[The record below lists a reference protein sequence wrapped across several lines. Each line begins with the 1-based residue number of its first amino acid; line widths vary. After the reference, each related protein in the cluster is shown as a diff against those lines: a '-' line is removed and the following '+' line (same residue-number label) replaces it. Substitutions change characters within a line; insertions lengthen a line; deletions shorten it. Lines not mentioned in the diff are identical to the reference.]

1 MAQSK
6 RERMNIS
13 TRTAR
18 AAVGLALAVALA
30 GCSGGPTPAA
40 STSAS
45 ASGGAAAGGDWIL
58 GTTET
63 VTALDPAGAYD
74 VASWNLQYSLFQQ
87 LMVIPANG
95 STEVADAAS
104 GCTYGDAKTITCKLV
119 PGLKFSNGHDLTSS
133 DVKFSFERNIK
144 IADPNGASV
153 LLSSIANGDAKAP
166 ALAAGAIETP
176 DATTVVFHLSKADL
190 TFIKVLTTAA
200 ASIVDE
206 EVFPADKLLA
216 DDQVIGSGPLA
227 LQSYT
232 KGDQVVFKA
241 NPNYTGDRK
250 AQAGQVYVKYYK
262 DASPLRQAVENNEVD
277 VAWRELTP
285 TDYADL
291 TSKGALDVIQGDGSS
306 FRYWVWQLGTDVG
319 KQKAVRQAAAYL
331 IDRDAIAKDSYDGT
345 VTPSYSIVPAGFAG
359 HKDSFKDAYGSTPNP
374 DAAKKVLADAGIHTP
389 VKLTI
394 GYTDSHY
401 GPNAVDEA
409 TQLSDQLS
417 KSGLFQVKTEHAE
430 WTQYQTL
437 YKQNAYDLFILGW
450 YPDFLDADNY
460 LSPFIVDGG
469 FFKNHY
475 TNPEVNKLVEQ
486 EVGETDTA
494 KREQIIGQLQD
505 ITAKDVPLMPSWN
518 GKNVAVANK
527 QMNGVKDTLDPT
539 YIFRLWSI
547 SKKA

>member
-1 MAQSK
+1 
-6 RERMNIS
+6 MNIKS
-13 TRTAR
+13 KTGL
-18 AAVGLALAVALA
+18 AAVGLALAMALA
-30 GCSGGPTPAA
+30 ACSGQAPGA

-45 ASGGAAAGGDWIL
+45 ASGGAGGDYIL

-74 VASWNLQYSLFQQ
+74 IASWNLQYSLFQQ

-104 GCTYGDAKTITCKLV
+104 GCAYGDSKTITCKLQA
-119 PGLKFSNGHDLTSS
+119 GLKFSNGHDLTSS

-153 LLSSIANGDAKAP
+153 LLGSVANGDAKAP

-176 DATTVVFHLSKADL
+176 DATTVTFHLNKADL

-206 EVFPADKLLA
+206 ELFPADKLLS
-216 DDQVIGSGPLA
+216 DELVVGSGPLMIE
-227 LQSYT
+227 SYT

-241 NPNYTGDRK
+241 NPAYTGDRK
-250 AQAGQVYVKYYK
+250 AQSQQVFVKYYK
-262 DASPLRQAVENNEVD
+262 DSSPLRQAVENNEVD

-306 FRYWVWQLGTDVG
+306 FRYWVWQFGTDVG
-319 KQKAVRQAAAYL
+319 KQKAIRQAAAYL
-331 IDRDAIAKDSYDGT
+331 IDRTAIAKDSYDGT
-345 VTPSYSIVPAGFAG
+345 VTPAYSIVPAGFAG
-359 HKDSFKDAYGSTPNP
+359 QKDSFKEVYGDTPNV
-374 DAAKKVLADAGIHTP
+374 DAAKKLLADAGISTP
-389 VKLTI
+389 VKITL
-394 GYTDSHY
+394 GYTDTHY

-409 TQLSDQLS
+409 TQLSDQLKS
-417 KSGLFQVKTEHAE
+417 SGLFEPKTEHAE

-469 FFKNHY
+469 FFKNGY
-475 TNPEVNKLVEQ
+475 SNSKVNDLVAAQ
-486 EVGETDTA
+486 QGETDPA

-505 ITAKDVPLMPSWN
+505 ITAADVPLIPSWN
-518 GKNVAVANK
+518 GKNVAVASK
-527 QMNGVKDTLDPT
+527 TMNGVKDTLDAT
-539 YIFRLWSI
+539 YIFRLWAI

>member
-1 MAQSK
+1 
-6 RERMNIS
+6 MNITS
-13 TRTAR
+13 RTAR
-18 AAVGLALAVALA
+18 AAAGILLAAALA
-30 GCSGGPTPAA
+30 GCSGQAPSA

-45 ASGGAAAGGDWIL
+45 AGGGAAGGDWIL

-95 STEVADAAS
+95 STEAPDAAS
-104 GCTYGDAKTITCKLV
+104 SCTYGDAKTITCTLQS
-119 PGLKFSNGHDLTSS
+119 GLKFSNGHDLTSS
-133 DVKFSFERNIK
+133 DVKFSFDRNIK

-153 LLSSIANGDAKAP
+153 LLSSISNGDEKAP
-166 ALAAGAIETP
+166 ALADGAIETP
-176 DATTVVFHLSKADL
+176 DATTVVFHLNKADL

-216 DDQVIGSGPLA
+216 DDQVVGSGPLM
-227 LQSYT
+227 LESWT
-232 KGDQVVFKA
+232 KGDQAVFKA
-241 NPNYTGDRK
+241 NPAYTGDRK
-250 AQAGQVYVKYYK
+250 AQSAQVYVKYYK

-285 TDYADL
+285 TDYVDL
-291 TSKGALDVIQGDGSS
+291 TSKGALDVIQGEGSS
-306 FRYWVWQLGTDVG
+306 FRYWVWQLATDAG

-331 IDRDAIAKDSYDGT
+331 IDREAIAKDSYDGT
-345 VTPSYSIVPAGFAG
+345 VTPAYSIVPAGFAG
-359 HKDSFKDAYGSTPNP
+359 HKESFKDVYGAAPDA
-374 DAAKKVLADAGIHTP
+374 DAAKKVLADAGIATP

-394 GYTDSHY
+394 GYTDTHY

-409 TQLSDQLS
+409 TQLAEQLNA
-417 KSGLFQVKTEHAE
+417 SGLFDAKTDHAE

-475 TNPEVNKLVEQ
+475 SNAEVNKLVEQ

-505 ITAKDVPLMPSWN
+505 LTAQDVPLIPSWN

-527 QMNGVKDTLDPT
+527 TMVGVKDTLDPT

>member
-1 MAQSK
+1 MHITSK
-6 RERMNIS
+6 
-13 TRTAR
+13 TAR
-18 AAVGLALAVALA
+18 AAVGIALAVALA
-30 GCSGGPTPAA
+30 GCSGTAPSA

-45 ASGGAAAGGDWIL
+45 ASAGGAAGGDWIL

-74 VASWNLQYSLFQQ
+74 VASWNLQYALFQQ

-95 STEVADAAS
+95 STEVADAAT
-104 GCTYGDAKTITCKLV
+104 GCEYGDAKTVTCTLQS
-119 PGLKFSNGHDLTSS
+119 GLKFSNGHDLTSS
-133 DVKFSFERNIK
+133 DVKFSLERNIK

-153 LLSSIANGDAKAP
+153 LLGSIANGDAKAP

-176 DATTVVFHLSKADL
+176 DATTVVFNLNKADL

-206 EVFPADKLLA
+206 EVFPADKLLS
-216 DDQVIGSGPLA
+216 DEQVVGSGPLMIE
-227 LQSYT
+227 SYT

-241 NPNYTGDRK
+241 NPTYTGDRK
-250 AQAGQVYVKYYK
+250 AQSQQVFVKYYK
-262 DASPLRQAVENNEVD
+262 DSSPLRQAVENDEVD

-306 FRYWVWQLGTDVG
+306 FRYWVWQLGTEVG
-319 KQKAVRQAAAYL
+319 KQKAIRQAAAYL
-331 IDRDAIAKDSYDGT
+331 IDREAIAKDSYDGT
-345 VTPSYSIVPAGFAG
+345 VAPSYSIVPAGFAG
-359 HKDSFKDAYGSTPNP
+359 QKESFKEVYGASPNV
-374 DAAKKVLADAGIHTP
+374 DAAKKVLADAGISTP
-389 VKLTI
+389 VKITL
-394 GYTDSHY
+394 GYTDTHY

-409 TQLSDQLS
+409 TQLSDQL
-417 KSGLFQVKTEHAE
+417 KASGLFEPKTEHAE

-469 FFKNHY
+469 FFKNGY
-475 TNPEVNKLVEQ
+475 SNPKVNELVAQ
-486 EVGETDTA
+486 QQGETDTA
-494 KREQIIGQLQD
+494 KREQIIGELQD
-505 ITAKDVPLMPSWN
+505 ITAADVPLIPSWN
-518 GKNVAVANK
+518 GKNVAVASK
-527 QMNGVKDTLDPT
+527 QMNGVKDTLDAT

>member
-1 MAQSK
+1 
-6 RERMNIS
+6 
-13 TRTAR
+13 
-18 AAVGLALAVALA
+18 
-30 GCSGGPTPAA
+30 
-40 STSAS
+40 
-45 ASGGAAAGGDWIL
+45 
-58 GTTET
+58 
-63 VTALDPAGAYD
+63 
-74 VASWNLQYSLFQQ
+74 
-87 LMVIPANG
+87 
-95 STEVADAAS
+95 
-104 GCTYGDAKTITCKLV
+104 
-119 PGLKFSNGHDLTSS
+119 
-133 DVKFSFERNIK
+133 VKFSFERNIK

-153 LLSSIANGDAKAP
+153 LLGSISNGDEKAP

-176 DATTVVFHLSKADL
+176 DATTVTFHLNKADL

-216 DDQVIGSGPLA
+216 DDQVVGSGPLM
-227 LQSYT
+227 LESYA

-241 NPNYTGDRK
+241 NPTYTGDRK
-250 AQAGQVYVKYYK
+250 AQSAQVFVKYYK
-262 DASPLRQAVENNEVD
+262 DSSPLRQAAENGEVD

-306 FRYWVWQLGTDVG
+306 FRYWVWQFGTDIG
-319 KQKAVRQAAAYL
+319 KQKAIRQAAAYL

-359 HKDSFKDAYGSTPNP
+359 HKDSFKDVYGATP
-374 DAAKKVLADAGIHTP
+374 DAAKAKQVLEDAGISTP
-389 VKLTI
+389 VKITL
-394 GYTDSHY
+394 GYTDTHY

-409 TQLSDQLS
+409 TQLSDQL
-417 KSGLFQVKTEHAE
+417 KASGLFEPKTEHAE

-469 FFKNHY
+469 FFKNGY
-475 TNPEVNKLVEQ
+475 SNPEVNKLVAAQ
-486 EVGETDTA
+486 QAETDTT
-494 KREQIIGQLQD
+494 KREAIIGQLQD
-505 ITAKDVPLMPSWN
+505 ITAADVPLIPSWN
-518 GKNVAVANK
+518 GKNVAVASK
-527 QMNGVKDTLDPT
+527 TMNGVKDTLDAT

>member
-1 MAQSK
+1 
-6 RERMNIS
+6 MNIKS
-13 TRTAR
+13 KTGLV
-18 AAVGLALAVALA
+18 AAGLALALSLA
-30 GCSGGPTPAA
+30 ACSGQAPSGT
-40 STSAS
+40 TSAS
-45 ASGGAAAGGDWIL
+45 AGGGVGADWIL

-74 VASWNLQYSLFQQ
+74 IASWNLQYALFQQ

-95 STEVADAAS
+95 SQEVPDAAAS
-104 GCTYGDAKTITCKLV
+104 CDYGDAKTITCKLQ

-133 DVKFSFERNIK
+133 DVKFSLERNIK

-153 LLSSIANGDAKAP
+153 LLGSIANGDAKAP
-166 ALAAGAIETP
+166 AVATGAIETP
-176 DATTVVFHLSKADL
+176 DATTVVFHLNKADL

-200 ASIVDE
+200 TSIVDE
-206 EVFPADKLLA
+206 ELFPADKLLS
-216 DDQVIGSGPLA
+216 DEQVVGSGPLA
-227 LQSYT
+227 IESYT

-241 NPNYTGDRK
+241 SSSYTGDRK
-250 AQAGQVYVKYYK
+250 AQSAQVFVKYYK
-262 DASPLRQAVENNEVD
+262 DSSPLRQAAENNEVD

-319 KQKAVRQAAAYL
+319 KQKAIRQAAAYL
-331 IDRDAIAKDSYDGT
+331 IDREAIAKDSYDGT
-345 VTPSYSIVPAGFAG
+345 VTPAYSIVPAGFAG
-359 HKDSFKDAYGSTPNP
+359 QKDSFKEVYGATPNV
-374 DAAKKVLADAGIHTP
+374 DAAKKVLADAGIATP
-389 VKLTI
+389 VKITL
-394 GYTDSHY
+394 GYTDTHY

-409 TQLSDQLS
+409 TQLADQLKS
-417 KSGLFQVKTEHAE
+417 SGLFEPKTEHAE

-469 FFKNHY
+469 FFKNGY
-475 TNPEVNKLVEQ
+475 SNAKVNDLVAQ
-486 EVGETDTA
+486 QQGETDTA

-505 ITAKDVPLMPSWN
+505 ITAQDVPLIPSWN
-518 GKNVAVANK
+518 GKNVAVASK
-527 QMNGVKDTLDPT
+527 QMNGVKDTLDAT